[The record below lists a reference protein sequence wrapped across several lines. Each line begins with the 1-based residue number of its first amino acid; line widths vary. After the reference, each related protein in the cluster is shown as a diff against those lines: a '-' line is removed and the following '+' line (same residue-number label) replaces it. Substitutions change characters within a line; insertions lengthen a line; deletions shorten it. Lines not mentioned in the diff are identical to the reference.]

1 MNPREPAVPVLPKV
15 LPPVI
20 ALVGDEERA
29 KERLL
34 AQILERAGDAASVIS
49 LAAEGSE
56 RTDLELSR
64 LLADLA
70 SRPLFGGL
78 KVIVARDG
86 DALWKRHGKAL
97 EATLKIAAGNL
108 LVLLMRS
115 LDLRLRFANELKKT
129 GGLIKCP
136 RPRADAAAP
145 GGQGVLPAGSELL
158 AAILAEAR
166 AHGLELAPRAAAEL
180 AGRTGNDLML
190 VAREMEKLSLYLAG
204 KNEVTLP
211 DVGALVPRSAAW
223 DQFQLFQEVAVG
235 NVRAALL
242 RLRGMLREGTTDR
255 GGRRVNDA
263 RGIASGLAA
272 LLHQRLR
279 LLARFRSLRAAHCPE
294 EEMQRVLAIKNPG
307 QLYYLGKE
315 VDLPLVRRASA
326 AVHVLAEAD
335 RALKSSEPPET
346 LLERLIVRLCALAA
360 AGRAPARRQARS

>member
-1 MNPREPAVPVLPKV
+1 MTAREAAGPALPAA

-34 AQILERAGDAASVIS
+34 AQILERAGREASVIS
-49 LAAEGSE
+49 LAAEGAE
-56 RTDLELSR
+56 RADLELPR

-97 EATLKIAAGNL
+97 EAALKIAAGNH

-115 LDLRLRFANELKKT
+115 LDLRVRFANELKKS

-136 RPRADAAAP
+136 RPRADAAAFD
-145 GGQGVLPAGSELL
+145 GQGALPAASELL
-158 AAILAEAR
+158 QAVLAEAR
-166 AHGLELAPRAAAEL
+166 AHGLNLAPRAAAEL

-204 KNEVTLP
+204 RSEVTLEHIA
-211 DVGALVPRSAAW
+211 ALVPRSAAW

-235 NVRAALL
+235 DTRAALL
-242 RLRGMLREGTTDR
+242 RLCGMLREGTTDR

-272 LLHQRLR
+272 LLHQRIR
-279 LLARFRSLRAAHCPE
+279 LLARYRSLKAARCPE
-294 EEMQRVLAIKNPG
+294 EEVQRRLAIRNPG

-315 VDLPLVRRASA
+315 VELPLVRRAHA
-326 AVHVLAEAD
+326 AVRVLAEAD

-346 LLERLIVRLCALAA
+346 LLEPLIVRLCALAA
-360 AGRAPARRQARS
+360 QERARARRGARS